1 MVSNFSSQKFS
12 GGIRIGILTKLQPEK
27 HTAWECPL
35 MMSLDFWPF
44 LTYLPKP
51 YFVLLWQSYLFN
63 DIPFWSTYPLSKK
76 IKNLNMFVDL
86 PFLTA
91 KGQSKILPNMNTF

>member
-12 GGIRIGILTKLQPEK
+12 DGIWIGILTKLQPEK

-51 YFVLLWQSYLFN
+51 YFVL
-63 DIPFWSTYPLSKK
+63 FW
-76 IKNLNMFVDL
+76 
-86 PFLTA
+86 
-91 KGQSKILPNMNTF
+91 